1 MKKYRLKKCHG
12 FPYLLLVI
20 FLFLTNH
27 IESQSFK
34 DMVRDSVDGS
44 IDVSEFLNS
53 TTGFLPVP
61 IIITEPAVGFGGG
74 LILAYFHKDR
84 GENNENK
91 GLSPTISFGGGGYT
105 SNDTWFT
112 FLGYQGSYLEDR
124 IRYLGALGYTSVNL
138 TYYGRPIFIND
149 GKYEFNM
156 KGFLFFQEFLY
167 RLNKETPFFAGLNY
181 TFFKNTV
188 TFNTGI
194 QIPELEE
201 ISVQTNIGGLNSVLL
216 WDNRNNS
223 LTPTKGIYSILEAG
237 RFATYFGGDDDYW
250 NLDSRTYFYQPIIKD
265 KLFSGY
271 RLNLAAKKGDVPF
284 FALPYISL
292 RGIPAM
298 RYQNEAVVTVE
309 TEWRWNFI
317 KRWSLVGFVGA
328 GEAIEDFS
336 DLATDIKVAGGGG
349 FRYFLA
355 KQYGLH
361 AGIDIA
367 KGPEVWAWYLT
378 VGSYWGR

>member
-1 MKKYRLKKCHG
+1 M
-12 FPYLLLVI
+12 
-20 FLFLTNH
+20 
-27 IESQSFK
+27 
-34 DMVRDSVDGS
+34 
-44 IDVSEFLNS
+44 
-53 TTGFLPVP
+53 
-61 IIITEPAVGFGGG
+61 
-74 LILAYFHKDR
+74 
-84 GENNENK
+84 
-91 GLSPTISFGGGGYT
+91 
-105 SNDTWFT
+105 
-112 FLGYQGSYLEDR
+112 
-124 IRYLGALGYTSVNL
+124 
-138 TYYGRPIFIND
+138 GRPPC
-149 GKYEFNM
+149 ER
-156 KGFLFFQEFLY
+156 LFQ
-167 RLNKETPFFAGLNY
+167 KETPFFAGLNY
-181 TFFKNTV
+181 TFFTNTI
-188 TFNTGI
+188 TFKTGI

-201 ISVQTNIGGLNSVLL
+201 ISVETNIGGLNSVFL

-223 LTPTKGIYSILEAG
+223 LTPTKGIYSVFEAG

-298 RYQNEAVVTVE
+298 RYQNEAVVTTE

-317 KRWSLVGFVGA
+317 NRWSLVGFVGA
-328 GEAIEDFS
+328 GDAIEDFS
-336 DLATDIKVAGGGG
+336 DLGTDIKVAGGGG

-361 AGIDIA
+361 AGIDVA
-367 KGPEVWAWYLT
+367 KGPQVWAWYLT

>member
-12 FPYLLLVI
+12 FSYLLLVI

-74 LILAYFHKDR
+74 LVLAYFHKDR
-84 GENNENK
+84 GENKENK

-112 FLGYQGSYLEDR
+112 FLGHQGSYLKDR

-138 TYYGRPIFIND
+138 TYYGRPNFINE

-156 KGFLFFQEFLY
+156 KGLMFFQELLY
-167 RLNKETPFFAGLNY
+167 RINKNTPFFAGLNY
-181 TFFKNTV
+181 MYFTNTV
-188 TFNTGI
+188 TFKTGLN
-194 QIPELEE
+194 IPGLEE
-201 ISVQTNIGGLNSVLL
+201 ISKETNIGGMNAVFL
-216 WDNRNNS
+216 WDSRNNS
-223 LTPTKGIYSILEAG
+223 LTPTKGFYSLLQAG
-237 RFATYFGGDDDYW
+237 RFDTFFGGDDGYW
-250 NLDSRTYFYQPIIKD
+250 NLNSRSYFYQPVLKN
-265 KLFSGY
+265 KLYSGF
-271 RLNLAAKKGDVPF
+271 RLDVATKIGDVPF
-284 FALPYISL
+284 FALPFISL

-298 RYQNEAVVTVE
+298 RYQNEAVATVE
-309 TEWRWNFI
+309 TEWRWNLFR
-317 KRWSLVGFVGA
+317 KWSLLGFVGA
-328 GEAIEDFS
+328 GDAMEDFS
-336 DLATDIKVAGGGG
+336 ELGKNIKVAGGGG
-349 FRYFLA
+349 FRYLLA
-355 KQYGLH
+355 KQYGLQ
-361 AGIDIA
+361 AGIDVSR
-367 KGPEVWAWYLT
+367 GPEIWAWNLT